1 MLSREKMANQ
11 MVGIV
16 QTGRRHKR
24 EKKKQAPLETFCLH
38 TWDAAHTVHA
48 VLNSLA
54 ENN

>member
-24 EKKKQAPLETFCLH
+24 EKKNKLL
-38 TWDAAHTVHA
+38 
-48 VLNSLA
+48 
-54 ENN
+54 